1 MRKSI
6 IEAVK
11 KNGRHETKKY
21 IYTKMVTPNGF
32 VILQYSQYS
41 RENYYPCVV
50 YVQK

>member
-11 KNGRHETKKY
+11 KNGRYETKN
-21 IYTKMVTPNGF
+21 YTYKKMVTPNGF
-32 VILQYSQYS
+32 VILQYDTGQC
-41 RENYYPCVV
+41 YPCVV

>member
-11 KNGRHETKKY
+11 KNGRHETKNY
-21 IYTKMVTPNGF
+21 IYKKMVTPNGF
-32 VILQYSQYS
+32 VILKYD
-41 RENYYPCVV
+41 REHYYPCVV

>member
-11 KNGRHETKKY
+11 KNGRYETKG
-21 IYTKMVTPNGF
+21 YTYKKMITPNGF
-32 VILQYSQYS
+32 VILQYD
-41 RENYYPCVV
+41 REQYYPCVV

>member
-11 KNGRHETKKY
+11 KNGRYETRR
-21 IYTKMVTPNGF
+21 YTYEKMITPNGF
-32 VILQYSQYS
+32 VILRHDREQYD
-41 RENYYPCVV
+41 NYPCVV